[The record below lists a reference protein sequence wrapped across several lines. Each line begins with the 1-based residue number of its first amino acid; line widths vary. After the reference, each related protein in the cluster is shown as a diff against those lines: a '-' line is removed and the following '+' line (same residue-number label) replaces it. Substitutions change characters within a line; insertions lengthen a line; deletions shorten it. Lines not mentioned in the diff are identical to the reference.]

1 MGRLRR
7 LDWSTLW
14 SLILRRDVGATRMCR
29 GRHIKGIGLVENKVI
44 LRNEPGADPPQTV
57 GKLSWLRTLRECHFQ
72 LLDSQT
78 PMSEG
83 QDATMGGRHPRAGLY
98 RGRHSTKEKEGE
110 RKSTRRNASS
120 WTSTVRYPSSK
131 V

>member
-1 MGRLRR
+1 
-7 LDWSTLW
+7 
-14 SLILRRDVGATRMCR
+14 MCR

-44 LRNEPGADPPQTV
+44 LRHEPGADPPQTV

-78 PMSEG
+78 PMSEE

-98 RGRHSTKEKEGE
+98 RGRHSTKEKENEGE
-110 RKSTRRNASS
+110 RESTPRRDAGS